1 MNPSRRI
8 PIYIQN
14 NNWILTTN
22 ECSLTERMWFIY
34 MRIKDCMYLTN
45 NYFVKF
51 ELMKHYILME
61 RLFLSQKLGEIKACT
76 LAEPFSSCQWNPR
89 CCNRKL
95 EIVLRG
101 T

>member
-8 PIYIQN
+8 PIYTWN
-14 NNWILTTN
+14 NNWILMTN
-22 ECSLTERMWFIY
+22 KCSLIEGMFIHMRM
-34 MRIKDCMYLTN
+34 KAQKCTYLTN

-76 LAEPFSSCQWNPR
+76 LVEPFLFVSMEPT
-89 CCNRKL
+89 L
-95 EIVLRG
+95 L
-101 T
+101 